1 MSNCAKHPDV
11 AASAYCRTCGKAV
24 CSSCARDVRGV
35 VYCEECLAARVGDT
49 MPPRGANVM
58 PPPGVAPADPGL
70 GGGHPGLAAILGFI
84 PGVGAMYNGQFVKGF
99 IHVLIFI
106 TFIWL
111 GSNVSG
117 FFGVLVAAWVFY
129 MVFDAYETA
138 KAMKYGLPLPDPFGI
153 NNLAGGITNEA
164 AYARRMHE
172 AGERIGQGF
181 STAASAFNHVG
192 TDPAPGGTPPQQ
204 PYPGT
209 AQDPYTPTSQQ
220 AYVAPVMPQAPP
232 PAREVTPAGAV
243 ILIIL
248 GVLFLLGNFTHL
260 HLDRWWPI
268 LLIGVGVWLFI
279 RRQQQ
284 QKVE

>member
-1 MSNCAKHPDV
+1 MSNCAQHPDV
-11 AASAYCRTCGKAV
+11 AASAYCRTCGKPV

-35 VYCEECLAARVGDT
+35 IYCEECLAARVGDT
-49 MPPRGANVM
+49 MPPRAADVGA
-58 PPPGVAPADPGL
+58 PPPAHS

-106 TFIWL
+106 TFVWL
-111 GSNVSG
+111 SDHASG
-117 FFGVLVAAWVFY
+117 IFGLLVAGWIFY
-129 MVFDAYETA
+129 MVFDAFQTA

-172 AGERIGQGF
+172 AGERIGEGV
-181 STAASAFNHVG
+181 STAASAFNRMG
-192 TDPAPGGTPPQQ
+192 TDPGAPYAGAPQQ
-204 PYPGT
+204 PYAP
-209 AQDPYTPTSQQ
+209 QEP
-220 AYVAPVMPQAPP
+220 YVAPPP
-232 PAREVTPAGAV
+232 EPLPVKEPTPTAAV
-243 ILIIL
+243 ILIVL
-248 GVLFLLGNFTHL
+248 GALFLLGNFAHL
-260 HLDRWWPI
+260 HLDRWWPL
-268 LLIGVGVWLFI
+268 LLIAVGVWLFI

>member
-1 MSNCAKHPDV
+1 MSTCAKHPDV
-11 AASAYCRTCGKAV
+11 AAAAYCRTCGKAV

-49 MPPRGANVM
+49 MPPRGANVA
-58 PPPGVAPADPGL
+58 PPPGAPPVEPGS

-111 GSNVSG
+111 GNNVSG
-117 FFGVLVAAWVFY
+117 FFGLLVAAWVFY

-153 NNLAGGITNEA
+153 NNLAGGITSEA

-172 AGERIGQGF
+172 AGERIGEGF
-181 STAASAFNHVG
+181 STAASAFHRVG
-192 TDPAPGGTPPQQ
+192 TDPAGVPPQQ
-204 PYPGT
+204 PYAGSM
-209 AQDPYTPTSQQ
+209 QDPYGAAASQQ
-220 AYVAPVMPQAPP
+220 AYVTPPQPEP
-232 PAREVTPAGAV
+232 PARRETTPAGAV

-260 HLDRWWPI
+260 NLDRWWPL

>member
-11 AASAYCRTCGKAV
+11 AASAFCRTCGKPV

-35 VYCEECLAARVGDT
+35 VYCEECLASRVADP
-49 MPPRGANVM
+49 MPPRGAYVA
-58 PPPGVAPADPGL
+58 PPPGATQGNPSGE
-70 GGGHPGLAAILGFI
+70 GHPGLAAILGFI

-111 GSNVSG
+111 TNNVADV
-117 FFGVLVAAWVFY
+117 FGLLVAAWIFY
-129 MVFDAYETA
+129 MVFDAYQTA

-172 AGERIGQGF
+172 AGERIGEGF
-181 STAASAFNHVG
+181 STAASAFNRVG
-192 TDPAPGGTPPQQ
+192 TNPGDPQQNYPGATPQQ
-204 PYPGT
+204 PYDGVSP
-209 AQDPYTPTSQQ
+209 QQ
-220 AYVAPVMPQAPP
+220 QYVAPPPEPP
-232 PAREVTPAGAV
+232 PAREIAPTGAV
-243 ILIIL
+243 ILIVL

-260 HLDRWWPI
+260 HIDRWWPI

-284 QKVE
+284 RVE

>member
-11 AASAYCRTCGKAV
+11 AASAYCRTCGKPV

-35 VYCEECLAARVGDT
+35 VYCEECLASHVGDT
-49 MPPRGANVM
+49 MPPRGANVA
-58 PPPGVAPADPGL
+58 PPPGAAP
-70 GGGHPGLAAILGFI
+70 GGEGHPGLAAILGFI

-111 GSNVSG
+111 GNNVSDV
-117 FFGVLVAAWVFY
+117 FGLLVLAWIFY
-129 MVFDAYETA
+129 MVFDAYQTA

-172 AGERIGQGF
+172 AGERIGEGF
-181 STAASAFNHVG
+181 STAASAFNRVG
-192 TDPAPGGTPPQQ
+192 TNPGDPQQNYPGAPPQQ
-204 PYPGT
+204 PYAG
-209 AQDPYTPTSQQ
+209 
-220 AYVAPVMPQAPP
+220 VAPQEQYAAPP
-232 PAREVTPAGAV
+232 PEPLPVRESTPVGAI
-243 ILIIL
+243 ILIVL
-248 GVLFLLGNFTHL
+248 GALFLVGNVVHL
-260 HLDRWWPI
+260 HLDRWWPM
-268 LLIGVGVWLFI
+268 LLIAVGVWLFI

-284 QKVE
+284 KVE

>member
-11 AASAYCRTCGKAV
+11 AASAYCRTCGKPV

-35 VYCEECLAARVGDT
+35 VYCEECLASHAGDT
-49 MPPRGANVM
+49 MPPRGANVA
-58 PPPGVAPADPGL
+58 PPPVAAQGPPSSE
-70 GGGHPGLAAILGFI
+70 GHPGLAAILGFI

-111 GSNVSG
+111 TNNVADV
-117 FFGVLVAAWVFY
+117 FGLLVAAWIFY
-129 MVFDAYETA
+129 MVFDAYQTA

-172 AGERIGQGF
+172 AGERIGEGF
-181 STAASAFNHVG
+181 STAASAFNRVG
-192 TDPAPGGTPPQQ
+192 TSPGNPQQNYPGAPPQQ
-204 PYPGT
+204 PYAGG
-209 AQDPYTPTSQQ
+209 
-220 AYVAPVMPQAPP
+220 APP
-232 PAREVTPAGAV
+232 EQYVTPPPEPPPPREIAPTGAV
-243 ILIIL
+243 ILIVL

-260 HLDRWWPI
+260 HMDRWWPI

-284 QKVE
+284 KVE